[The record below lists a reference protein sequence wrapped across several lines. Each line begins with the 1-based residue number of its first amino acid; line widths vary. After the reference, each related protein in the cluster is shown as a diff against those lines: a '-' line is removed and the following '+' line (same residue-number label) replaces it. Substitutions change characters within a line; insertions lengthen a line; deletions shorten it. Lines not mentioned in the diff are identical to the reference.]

1 MLYRTKCSEKK
12 HEISALE
19 KVIMKKLQ
27 GSKKNI
33 WMLEQHADRQIR

>member
-1 MLYRTKCSEKK
+1 MSCTNKSSVTKSKM
-12 HEISALE
+12 SALE

-33 WMLEQHADRQIR
+33 WMLEQAGR

>member
-1 MLYRTKCSEKK
+1 MPYQTKRSEKNR
-12 HEISALE
+12 EISALE

-33 WMLEQHADRQIR
+33 WMLEQSTDKQTR